1 MQFTSSQPIAQPI
14 ARPIIGMDIAKSI
27 FQLHTVDPDTGEIE
41 RFKLKRARVL
51 EFFANR
57 RVSLVA
63 IEACGGAHHW
73 ARELV
78 KLGHLVKLIPAQ
90 AVRPFV
96 QRDKTDAKDA
106 LGIWVA
112 AAQPHI
118 RAVPV
123 KSEQSQACLG
133 LHSLRGQLMKM
144 RIMQTNALRGLLY
157 EFGIV
162 LPEGHNA
169 LLDKLPGALAAAEQA
184 GTVPQVLA
192 AAVLEQ
198 LQRVHSLQRDID
210 LFDKRI
216 AALIKTNQQMQTLQA
231 IPGIGPLTASALV
244 ASVADMASFESSRQ
258 FAAWVG
264 LTPRQTGTGGKIRQ
278 LGLSKRGDVYLRTML
293 MHGARAVV
301 ARATHSSWLVKLLE
315 RRPYNVAVAA
325 VANKLARTAW
335 AVLAKGRAFDPLKWH
350 PTEQM
355 PTMPATMPA

>member
-1 MQFTSSQPIAQPI
+1 MQSTPFHAITV
-14 ARPIIGMDIAKSI
+14 PIIGMDIAKSV

-41 RFKLKRARVL
+41 RIKLKRARVL

-57 RVSLVA
+57 RQSLVA

-73 ARELV
+73 ARELI
-78 KLGHLVKLIPAQ
+78 KLGHQVKLLPAK

-106 LGIWVA
+106 LAIWVA

-123 KSEQSQACLG
+123 KTELAQACLA
-133 LHSLRGQLMKM
+133 LHRIRAQLMKL

-162 LPEGHNA
+162 LPEGHRA
-169 LLDKLPGALAAAEQA
+169 LLERLPDELVQA
-184 GTVPQVLA
+184 KARATVPEVLLD
-192 AAVLEQ
+192 AVQDQ

-210 LFDKRI
+210 QLDKRI
-216 AALIKTNQQMQTLQA
+216 AALIKTNHEMQTLQT

-244 ASVADMASFESSRQ
+244 SSVMDMRSFESSRQ

-293 MHGARAVV
+293 MHGARAVI
-301 ARATHSSWLVKLLE
+301 ARATHSSWLTKLLA

-350 PTEQM
+350 PTEQV
-355 PTMPATMPA
+355 ATMPAAA